1 MRIEQL
7 QTIIKRTLF
16 KPLYFNFPV
25 LDKYPWLFT
34 SRRRAFQIMKEF
46 DDTLCHMVRTNPRKQ
61 TREKDNTSGD
71 QVVHALEEAL
81 ESGKISDRQFRSNL
95 KIAFL
100 TAHENTQQ
108 LLNSTFWE
116 LGKNR
121 VRVYT
126 LELY

>member
-1 MRIEQL
+1 VRIEQL

-46 DDTLCHMVRTNPRKQ
+46 DDTLYHMVRTNPRKQ
-61 TREKDNTSGD
+61 TREKDNTSND

-81 ESGKISDRQFRSNL
+81 ESGKITDRQFRSNL
-95 KIAFL
+95 KITFL

-108 LLNSTFWE
+108 LLNTTFWE
-116 LGKNR
+116 LGKDQ
-121 VRVYT
+121 V
-126 LELY
+126 